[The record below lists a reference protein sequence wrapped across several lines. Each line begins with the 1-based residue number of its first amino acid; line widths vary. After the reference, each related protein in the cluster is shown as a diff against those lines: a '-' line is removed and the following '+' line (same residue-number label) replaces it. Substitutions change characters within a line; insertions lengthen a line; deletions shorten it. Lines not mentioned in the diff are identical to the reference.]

1 MSVDAVLVSKK
12 PELDWV
18 QFHWNKMTAAEF
30 EAQWKE
36 KKMSKKADFIHM
48 IQVSAATV
56 ALLAHK
62 LCF

>member
-1 MSVDAVLVSKK
+1 
-12 PELDWV
+12 
-18 QFHWNKMTAAEF
+18 MTAAEF